1 MSWIHHI
8 RPLRAGKPRNPWWAP
23 QASPA
28 RCNKTANNAGW
39 TFGSRCIF
47 TFWVGS
53 QWLHYYI
60 NTINYRFLPFH
71 LTNTK
76 KNGRS
81 NLRTNKTILENVR
94 KKENLVKWPFQSQC
108 MLSVRLIYYRFH
120 KSFWKKKFY
129 FICFL

>member
-23 QASPA
+23 QASQA

-76 KNGRS
+76 INGLS
-81 NLRTNKTILENVR
+81 NLRTNKTILENVQE
-94 KKENLVKWPFQSQC
+94 KILWNSHNVCWLYVQ
-108 MLSVRLIYYRFH
+108 
-120 KSFWKKKFY
+120 
-129 FICFL
+129 FIKVSLKLLNTIFSISYVHHEHMK